1 LTRALTVDWV
11 TQSFSA
17 AILKFPASTIAWNVR
32 TNVMSIMTT
41 ELRETLKFDF
51 FELKL
56 QKISFVNSQG
66 EIIKFVAGR
75 GASIDRGDARKP
87 DMKLKNSKNSSSK
100 QAVSASGNVR
110 ATAKT
115 SKAAKKKS
123 K

>member
-1 LTRALTVDWV
+1 
-11 TQSFSA
+11 
-17 AILKFPASTIAWNVR
+17 
-32 TNVMSIMTT
+32 MTT
-41 ELRETLKFDF
+41 ELRETLKFEF